1 MTDVLHANDTTLH
14 DLAHYGLSADRGFL
28 SLHEIDEVAL
38 PPDFVEIEAAGGW
51 LPDLLTTGRVRHW
64 LDKLPTPDMQRFLA
78 GAGEAELIAAMV
90 RYSFL
95 TQAYVWGEADPS
107 HRLPA
112 NLAVPFVGIADAL
125 GVPPVM
131 NYAGY
136 VLDNWVR
143 IDKAGPIVF
152 ENLAMHQHFAGG
164 RDEAGFVLTHV
175 AIEAAAGPALDL
187 AVDIARA
194 AEARDAMAAE
204 AMLHDLAMVWRAIC
218 AIFDRMTER
227 CDPVFYFN
235 RIRPYL
241 NGWQDNPAIPEGM
254 VYEGVGRF
262 AERPIAMR
270 GQTGSQSSIVPAMDA
285 LFGVTHERDELRAFL
300 EDLHRY
306 RLPRHRAFIEDLAA
320 ASTLRAFARNTGSG
334 LKDAFNTAIQAVAE
348 FRTMHL
354 RFAATYIANQA
365 PTSAGNDPNV
375 GTGGTP
381 FMKYLKKHRNETE
394 RQML

>member
-1 MTDVLHANDTTLH
+1 MAIE
-14 DLAHYGLSADRGFL
+14 DLAHYGLAADRGFL
-28 SLHEIDEVAL
+28 SQHEIDEVAL
-38 PPDFVEIEAAGGW
+38 PADFAEVEAAGLL

-64 LDKLPTPDMQRFLA
+64 LDRLPTPDIDAFLA
-78 GAGEAELIAAMV
+78 RAGEPELIAAMV

-95 TQAYVWGEADPS
+95 TQAYVWGEGAPS
-107 HRLPA
+107 RRLPA

-143 IDKAGPIVF
+143 IDKRQPIVF
-152 ENLAMHQHFAGG
+152 ENIAMHQHFAGG
-164 RDEAGFVLTHV
+164 SDEAGFVLTHV

-187 AVDIARA
+187 AVELTHA
-194 AEARDAMAAE
+194 ADARDALAAE
-204 AMLHDLAMVWRAIC
+204 AMLHDLATVWRAIC
-218 AIFDRMTER
+218 GIFDRMTER
-227 CDPVFYFN
+227 CDPTFYFT

-241 NGWQDNPAIPEGM
+241 NGWHDNPALPQGM

-262 AERPIAMR
+262 ADRPIAMR

-285 LFGVTHERDELRAFL
+285 LFGVTHERDELRTFL

-320 ASTLRAFARNTGSG
+320 ASTLRAFAREAGGS
-334 LKDAFNTAIQAVAE
+334 LKDAFNAAIQAVAE

-354 RFAATYIANQA
+354 RFAATYIANQTPA
-365 PTSAGNDPNV
+365 GAGNDPNI

>member
-1 MTDVLHANDTTLH
+1 MKSNPMMLH
-14 DLAHYGLSADRGFL
+14 DLSHYGLSEDRGFL
-28 SLHEIDEVAL
+28 SQREIDEVAL
-38 PPDFVEIEAAGGW
+38 PADFAEITAAGAL

-64 LDKLPTPDMQRFLA
+64 LDKLPTPDMPAFLGDA
-78 GAGEAELIAAMV
+78 GAAELIAAMV

-95 TQAYVWGEADPS
+95 TQAYVWGEGAPS

-112 NLAVPFVGIADAL
+112 NLAVPFVAIADAL

-152 ENLAMHQHFAGG
+152 ENVAMHQHFAGG
-164 RDEAGFVLTHV
+164 SDEAGFVLTHV

-187 AVDIARA
+187 AVELVRA
-194 AEARDAMAAE
+194 AEARDALAAE
-204 AMLHDLAMVWRAIC
+204 AMLHDLATVWRAIC
-218 AIFDRMTER
+218 GIFDRMTER
-227 CDPVFYFN
+227 CDPGFYFN

-241 NGWQDNPAIPEGM
+241 NGWKDNPAIPGGM
-254 VYEGVGRF
+254 VYEGVNRF
-262 AERPIAMR
+262 ADRPIAMR

-306 RLPRHRAFIEDLAA
+306 RLPRHRAFIEDLAR
-320 ASTLRAFARNTGSG
+320 ASGLRTFARETGGS
-334 LKDAFNTAIQAVAE
+334 LKDAFNAAIGAVAE

-365 PTSAGNDPNV
+365 SGSAGNNPEI

-394 RQML
+394 RQMLS

>member
-1 MTDVLHANDTTLH
+1 MALG
-14 DLAHYGLSADRGFL
+14 DLAHYGLAADRGFL
-28 SLHEIDEVAL
+28 SQRESDEVAL
-38 PPDFVEIEAAGGW
+38 PPDFDEIEAAGRL

-64 LDKLPTPDMQRFLA
+64 LDRLPLPDVDGFLA
-78 GAGEAELIAAMV
+78 HAGEAELIVAMV

-95 TQAYVWGEADPS
+95 TQAYVWGEPDPS

-112 NLAVPFVGIADAL
+112 NLAVPFVRIADTL

-131 NYAGY
+131 NYSGY
-136 VLDNWVR
+136 VLDNWLR
-143 IDKAGPIVF
+143 IDKSQPIVF
-152 ENLAMHQHFAGG
+152 DNIAMHQHFAGG
-164 RDEAGFVLTHV
+164 TDEAGFVLTHV

-187 AVDIARA
+187 AVELTHA
-194 AEARDAMAAE
+194 ADARDALAAE
-204 AMLHDLAMVWRAIC
+204 AMLHDLATVWRAIC
-218 AIFDRMTER
+218 GIFDRMTER
-227 CDPVFYFN
+227 CDPAFYFT

-241 NGWQDNPAIPEGM
+241 NGWHDNPALPQGM
-254 VYEGVGRF
+254 VYEGVDRF

-285 LFGVTHERDELRAFL
+285 LFGVTHERDELRVFL

-320 ASTLRAFARNTGSG
+320 ASQLRAFARDTGGS
-334 LKDAFNTAIQAVAE
+334 LKAAFNAAIQAVAE

-354 RFAATYIANQA
+354 RFAATYIAHQA
-365 PTSAGNDPNV
+365 PAGAGNDPNV